1 MKNRYSSFFAVSLD
15 LPLFPRVQRGRM
27 LRMAVAA
34 QRHSKSYLCRMFG
47 AMRDDSSEEEGG
59 WQEIA

>member
-1 MKNRYSSFFAVSLD
+1 
-15 LPLFPRVQRGRM
+15 M